1 MVAGFAMDVHALCD
15 AEFPQKPL
23 KKATY
28 IAVYAKMQYKQP
40 KCYQKIYNSFPTLL
54 LTKSPENGTL

>member
-28 IAVYAKMQYKQP
+28 MQYMQ
-40 KCYQKIYNSFPTLL
+40 KCSISNRNVIKKFTILSLPSY
-54 LTKSPENGTL
+54 